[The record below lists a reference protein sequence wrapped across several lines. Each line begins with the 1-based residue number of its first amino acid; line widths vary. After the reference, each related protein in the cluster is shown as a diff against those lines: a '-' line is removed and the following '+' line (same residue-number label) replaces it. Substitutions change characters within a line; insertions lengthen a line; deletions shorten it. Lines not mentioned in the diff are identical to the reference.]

1 VILVAKKLLFV
12 VYQSPV
18 GAIWVNEA
26 FRTAFG
32 MYGEDLEPAVLLMNE
47 AVVAVRPTC
56 KPECLGLLPISMV
69 KKYLARYGTPVYV
82 VKEDAE
88 RFKVTEIDPEYNPQF
103 VEKSELSNLF
113 HEYDYVIFM

>member
-1 VILVAKKLLFV
+1 MAKKLLFV